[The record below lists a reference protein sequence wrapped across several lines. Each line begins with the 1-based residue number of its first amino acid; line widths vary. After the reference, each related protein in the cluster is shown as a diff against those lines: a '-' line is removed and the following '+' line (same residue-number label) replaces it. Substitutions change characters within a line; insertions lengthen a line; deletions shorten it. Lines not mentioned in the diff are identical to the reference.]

1 MNSIWEKPMSSWR
14 SRIFT
19 LALMAG
25 AAFPAWSQNVIQS
38 INSSQQAGSEVIRIE
53 LSEALTAVPAGFT
66 VQAPPRVALDLPG
79 VTNGLG
85 KSTVEIN
92 QGNLRSVSIAQA
104 GERTRLVLNLKAPAG
119 YRAQLDGKVLIV
131 SLENNAPATLA
142 SSSGQTTR
150 FAESLNRTQ
159 LSLRDI
165 DFRRGSDGAGRVV
178 VELPNNQVGV
188 DIRQQGQSLVVE
200 FLRSSL
206 PDNLRRRL
214 DVTDFGTPVQSITT
228 TQQGDRVRMVVE
240 PRGAWEHSAYQSD
253 NQFVLEVRAQKV
265 DPNKLVQGAG
275 YAGEKLSL
283 NFQNIEVRA
292 LLQVIADFTNFN
304 VVTSDTVTG
313 NVTLRLKD
321 VPWDQALDIILQAKN
336 LGLRKSGNVILIAP
350 KDELNAKEKIELE
363 AKQQIAALEPLRT
376 QSFQLNYA
384 KAQDIANGL
393 TGQATGGGGNS
404 SGTASRILS
413 QRGSVVFET
422 RTNQLFVSDIPS
434 KLEEVQALI
443 AKIDIAVRQVLIESR
458 IVIAD
463 DSFGRSLGVRLGAAD
478 LRGVRGGLPG
488 YSVGGDNRIS
498 VGGNL
503 NAVGSQTLQNGTGT
517 GGVTFSDTNFLNLPA
532 TGQNG
537 FDPATFALSLFGA
550 SANRFLNLEIS
561 ALEAD
566 GKGKVVSSPR
576 VITADQQKALI
587 EQGEELPYQV
597 ATSSG
602 ATSLQFRKA
611 NLKLEV
617 TPQVTPEGNVI
628 LDVDITKDSVGRA
641 TTAGFAINTKHVKTQ
656 VLVENGGTVVIGG
669 IFEQN
674 DREDITKVPFLGDI
688 PYLGNL
694 FKTRN
699 ITSSKTELLIFLTPK
714 IVTDRTAAR

>member
-1 MNSIWEKPMSSWR
+1 
-14 SRIFT
+14 
-19 LALMAG
+19 
-25 AAFPAWSQNVIQS
+25 
-38 INSSQQAGSEVIRIE
+38 
-53 LSEALTAVPAGFT
+53 
-66 VQAPPRVALDLPG
+66 
-79 VTNGLG
+79 
-85 KSTVEIN
+85 
-92 QGNLRSVSIAQA
+92 
-104 GERTRLVLNLKAPAG
+104 
-119 YRAQLDGKVLIV
+119 
-131 SLENNAPATLA
+131 
-142 SSSGQTTR
+142 
-150 FAESLNRTQ
+150 
-159 LSLRDI
+159 
-165 DFRRGSDGAGRVV
+165 
-178 VELPNNQVGV
+178 
-188 DIRQQGQSLVVE
+188 
-200 FLRSSL
+200 
-206 PDNLRRRL
+206 
-214 DVTDFGTPVQSITT
+214 
-228 TQQGDRVRMVVE
+228 
-240 PRGAWEHSAYQSD
+240 
-253 NQFVLEVRAQKV
+253 
-265 DPNKLVQGAG
+265 
-275 YAGEKLSL
+275 
-283 NFQNIEVRA
+283 
-292 LLQVIADFTNFN
+292 VIADFTNFN

-363 AKQQIAALEPLRT
+363 AKQQIAALEPVRT

-393 TGQATGGGGNS
+393 TGQSTGGGSGA
-404 SGTASRILS
+404 GTASRILS

-434 KLEEVQALI
+434 KLEEVQSLI
-443 AKIDIAVRQVLIESR
+443 AKIDIPVRQVLIESR

-488 YSVGGDNRIS
+488 YGVAGDTRVT

-503 NAVGSQTLQNGTGT
+503 NAVGSQTLQTG
-517 GGVTFSDTNFLNLPA
+517 GSGVTFSDTNFLNLPA

-576 VITADQQKALI
+576 VVTADQQKALI

-628 LDVDITKDSVGRA
+628 LDVDVTKDSVGRA
-641 TTAGFAINTKHVKTQ
+641 TAAGFAINTKHVKTQ

-674 DREDITKVPFLGDI
+674 DREDITKVPFLGDV

-694 FKTRN
+694 FKTR
-699 ITSSKTELLIFLTPK
+699 TRSSSKTELLIFLTPK